1 MIINFLIIIQEK
13 RMNWQ
18 SCFEKYKYKSLISE
32 DKNENEKILME
43 MFYEDGKKPDELQ
56 QVYLSEKEDELFIIL
71 QMEPDMDAKK
81 LSDKWDAKILAFINF
96 GEDYGTDHAWIEKIK
111 YNITQIILHRE
122 KLQNKDLE
130 KSVDISRKIFL
141 KCDENGELEE
151 NEKVRLPFLY
161 DEFETMEIKLDQDD
175 ELMKILPDKKTLS
188 FLYEKRKKIDGRSVK
203 TKEERLSYTDEEL
216 ELVKGWMMSE

>member
-1 MIINFLIIIQEK
+1 
-13 RMNWQ
+13 MNWQ

-96 GEDYGTDHAWIEKIK
+96 CEDYGTDHAWIEKIK

>member
-1 MIINFLIIIQEK
+1 VCKAKGEK

>member
-1 MIINFLIIIQEK
+1 
-13 RMNWQ
+13 MNWQ

-130 KSVDISRKIFL
+130 KSVDNSRKIFL

-175 ELMKILPDKKTLS
+175 ELMKILPYKKTLY

>member
-1 MIINFLIIIQEK
+1 
-13 RMNWQ
+13 MNWQ

-81 LSDKWDAKILAFINF
+81 LSDKWDAKILAFINV

>member
-1 MIINFLIIIQEK
+1 
-13 RMNWQ
+13 MNWQ

-56 QVYLSEKEDELFIIL
+56 QVYLSEKEDELFVIL

-203 TKEERLSYTDEEL
+203 TKEERLSYTEEEL

>member
-1 MIINFLIIIQEK
+1 
-13 RMNWQ
+13 MNWQ

-203 TKEERLSYTDEEL
+203 TTEDPVRMYLKEIGTVPLLTADEEL

>member
-1 MIINFLIIIQEK
+1 
-13 RMNWQ
+13 MNWQ

-175 ELMKILPDKKTLS
+175 ELMKILPDKKKLS

>member
-1 MIINFLIIIQEK
+1 
-13 RMNWQ
+13 MNWQ

-188 FLYEKRKKIDGRSVK
+188 FLYEKRKKIDGCSVK

>member
-1 MIINFLIIIQEK
+1 
-13 RMNWQ
+13 MNWQ

-96 GEDYGTDHAWIEKIK
+96 GEDYGTDHAWIE

>member
-1 MIINFLIIIQEK
+1 
-13 RMNWQ
+13 MNWQ

-216 ELVKGWMMSE
+216 ELVKGWTMSE

>member
-1 MIINFLIIIQEK
+1 
-13 RMNWQ
+13 MNWQ

-111 YNITQIILHRE
+111 YNITQIMLHRE

>member
-1 MIINFLIIIQEK
+1 
-13 RMNWQ
+13 MNWQ

-111 YNITQIILHRE
+111 YNITQVILHRE

>member
-1 MIINFLIIIQEK
+1 
-13 RMNWQ
+13 MNWQ

-96 GEDYGTDHAWIEKIK
+96 GEDYGTDHAWIEKKK

-130 KSVDISRKIFL
+130 KSVDISRKIF
-141 KCDENGELEE
+141 
-151 NEKVRLPFLY
+151 
-161 DEFETMEIKLDQDD
+161 
-175 ELMKILPDKKTLS
+175 
-188 FLYEKRKKIDGRSVK
+188 
-203 TKEERLSYTDEEL
+203 
-216 ELVKGWMMSE
+216 

>member
-1 MIINFLIIIQEK
+1 
-13 RMNWQ
+13 MNWQ

-56 QVYLSEKEDELFIIL
+56 QMYLSEKEDELFIIL

>member
-1 MIINFLIIIQEK
+1 
-13 RMNWQ
+13 MNWQ

-216 ELVKGWMMSE
+216 ELVKGWMMTE

>member
-1 MIINFLIIIQEK
+1 
-13 RMNWQ
+13 MNWQ

-56 QVYLSEKEDELFIIL
+56 QVYLSEKEDDLFIIL